1 MRGALSRLE
10 PDAMATQHR
19 EVVVK
24 ALDVLLAKDE
34 GVISL
39 SQGESSPK
47 TVEAMVLTLMT
58 GRGRNYGLSNTLERV
73 HHVASLIRDR
83 LSVELW
89 RTLQNFQSSPFWP
102 GTTLPSGPG
111 ELLDCLNEGIASLA
125 AFHGMAAENM
135 TRTYAWTFMEIG
147 RRLERARNLSE
158 LLLALFQEAGEESA
172 QASALL
178 FALEVADSI
187 LTYRSRYLFAP
198 LLPLVLDTL
207 VVDETNPRSIGFQLH
222 SITEHFDGL
231 PRDPQ
236 AIQQPGERKIVL
248 ELATG
253 VRVADVYALAQVAED
268 GTRPDLK
275 ALFTQ
280 LSTELPRL
288 SEAITRRY
296 FNLTEDQV
304 KRVNTLLGPR
314 P

>member
-1 MRGALSRLE
+1 ME
-10 PDAMATQHR
+10 PDAMASQHR

-24 ALDVLLAKDE
+24 ALEVLLAKDE
-34 GVISL
+34 GVVSM
-39 SQGESSPK
+39 SRDENSTK

-58 GRGRNYGLSNTLERV
+58 GRGRNYGLSNTLERM

-102 GTTLPSGPG
+102 GKTLPSGPG
-111 ELLDCLNEGIASLA
+111 ELLDCLHEGITTLAS
-125 AFHGMAAENM
+125 FHGMAAENM

-158 LLLALFQEAGEESA
+158 LLLALFQDAGDESA
-172 QASALL
+172 QSVALL
-178 FALEVADSI
+178 FALEVADSM

-207 VVDETNPRSIGFQLH
+207 VADETNPRSVGFQLT
-222 SITEHFDGL
+222 SISEHFDGL

-253 VRVADVYALAQVAED
+253 VRLADVYALAQADEN
-268 GTRPDLK
+268 GTRLELK

-280 LSTELPRL
+280 LSTELPKL